1 MPSQQACATPAEAG
15 STPSNAPASRRG
27 LWVALTVGAV
37 LLLVASGLLLYAFM
51 LNVDIGDLKRRLS
64 KEVETRQLA
73 ERYLIETRNQLT
85 ESLREIEQLRAQ
97 LAYRDSEFQSMASA
111 RLPMPVVVS
120 FRTSMLGRGMVAVF
134 DNTSE
139 RYLTVTL
146 AVRNPTRSTAQRFT
160 VELAPRAR
168 TEFGHLEGWQFASGD
183 EVALFHDAYGELRL
197 PVP

>member
-15 STPSNAPASRRG
+15 SPSSNAPATRRG
-27 LWVALTVGAV
+27 LWAAIVIGAV

-97 LAYRDSEFQSMASA
+97 LAYRDSEVQSMVSA
-111 RLPMPVVVS
+111 RPPLPVVVS